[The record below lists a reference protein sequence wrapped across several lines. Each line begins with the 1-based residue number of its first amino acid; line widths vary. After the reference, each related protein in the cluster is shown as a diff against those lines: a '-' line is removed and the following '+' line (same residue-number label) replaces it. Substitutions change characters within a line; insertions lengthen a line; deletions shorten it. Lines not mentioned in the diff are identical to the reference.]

1 MPKLYGSPLTGVSF
15 QETALKRL
23 NILSL
28 SIENALVILIV
39 FQCLMAL
46 VFLLGHRESKPL
58 SSYFLAG
65 LLAILFIQFGSV
77 IFEMAGVKGWNTYY
91 LIWSRLLYGPVIYF
105 YIRSMVVS
113 DFSLKKKHLLHI
125 IPGIVLQVL
134 ALTVNQIEEN
144 WLIIT
149 VQLQVVIYLIFTYRL
164 LFKYGEAMRAVN
176 SGFQKAM
183 STWVRQFFLLMLAV
197 MLLDIVFQQLFISY
211 GIYSIHIYEVQLLMI
226 LIMVTTAVFKGL
238 RNPLIFQTVT
248 KEELGLSTSEKEK
261 YKSSSLSDDDLTNY
275 KEKVIRFMEEEQGY
289 LEPELTLADLAK
301 RLNLTLRDVSH
312 VINSGFQVNFS
323 ELVNRYRIELASQM
337 LLDEK
342 HQDLTVSEIVYAA
355 GFNSKSSFY
364 KAFRKSVGISPK
376 EFREQ
381 KGIKKL

>member
-1 MPKLYGSPLTGVSF
+1 M
-15 QETALKRL
+15 
-23 NILSL
+23 SL